1 VNHCW
6 PAHLGATD
14 LAAHARAVRL
24 AGPPTGGQRIFILCS
39 HAAFRVSS
47 QVARSLRE
55 ILRLAVRRRQ
65 AMGKPNRL
73 GRHAKPRHRKRV
85 LWRGLD
91 PVVTFD
97 PPIPEARA
105 QAPCGT
111 DLQADDPGDLA
122 RSAALAEQ
130 LVSDALQAQVDG
142 EHDALAWCAAQLAER
157 SGGRGWPRA
166 VERELLTSLQRAV
179 TAGWRQGW
187 QPAEAVREIGRQFGA
202 RHARMA
208 TDAATMEMRSYART
222 AVDERWQAQLAAL
235 GATAW
240 WGRDDSYLERW
251 RKREKLGG
259 EAAITC
265 ALEVLYGFSALPRL
279 DRLCPLPGTA
289 LRGAQTA
296 GPAPAPRGGQRV
308 TDQARALLAQAE
320 SAKSPEE
327 AEALTARAQGL
338 LARQAMDDAL
348 LAAGSPDPASGR
360 RLFVDSPYEAAKADL
375 LSMVATVNHC
385 RTVWHQSLGLSTV
398 LGFPGD
404 LDAVELLFGS
414 LLVQASAAL
423 DHMGPHGGD
432 ANPASTRSFRQS
444 FLASYARRI
453 SERLAE
459 AARAAQRQADADA
472 PGPEL
477 PAALAARH
485 YAVDEAAARMFPDL
499 ARPDPGPSADREG
512 WLPIRTPAYVGLP
525 RHAGLTRRVRSARVA
540 YQHQLT
546 PQMAF

>member
-1 VNHCW
+1 
-6 PAHLGATD
+6 
-14 LAAHARAVRL
+14 
-24 AGPPTGGQRIFILCS
+24 
-39 HAAFRVSS
+39 
-47 QVARSLRE
+47 
-55 ILRLAVRRRQ
+55 
-65 AMGKPNRL
+65 MGKPNRL
-73 GRHAKPRHRKRV
+73 GRHAKPRQRKRV

-91 PVVTFD
+91 PVVTLD
-97 PPIPEARA
+97 PPGPAART
-105 QAPCGT
+105 QAPR
-111 DLQADDPGDLA
+111 DSSPQADDPGDVA
-122 RSAALAEQ
+122 QFAAQAEQ

-142 EHDALAWCAAQLAER
+142 QHEELAWCATQLAER

-166 VERELLTSLQRAV
+166 VELELLTSLQRAI

-187 QPAEAVREIGRQFGA
+187 QPAEVVREIGRQFGA

-208 TDAATMEMRSYART
+208 TDAAAMEMRSYART
-222 AVDERWQAQLAAL
+222 AVDQRWQAQLVAL

-240 WGRDDSYLERW
+240 WGQDDGYLERW
-251 RKREKLGG
+251 RKREQLGG
-259 EAAITC
+259 EATVTC

-289 LRGAQTA
+289 LRGALTA
-296 GPAPAPRGGQRV
+296 EPGPARPAGQRW
-308 TDQARALLAQAE
+308 TDRARALLAQAE
-320 SAKSPEE
+320 SARSPDE

-348 LAAGSPDPASGR
+348 LAAAGTEPAGPGPASGR

-385 RTVWHQSLGLSTV
+385 RTVWHKSLGLSTV

-414 LLVQASAAL
+414 LLVQAGAA
-423 DHMGPHGGD
+423 MGRAGPHRDD
-432 ANPASTRSFRQS
+432 AGPAGTRSFRQS

-459 AARAAQRQADADA
+459 AARAAQRQADADP
-472 PGPEL
+472 PGPGL

-485 YAVDEAAARMFPDL
+485 QAVDEAAARMFPNL
-499 ARPDPGPSADREG
+499 ARPDPGPPPGRES

-525 RHAGLTRRVRSARVA
+525 HQRRAA
-540 YQHQLT
+540 
-546 PQMAF
+546 

>member
-1 VNHCW
+1 
-6 PAHLGATD
+6 
-14 LAAHARAVRL
+14 
-24 AGPPTGGQRIFILCS
+24 
-39 HAAFRVSS
+39 
-47 QVARSLRE
+47 
-55 ILRLAVRRRQ
+55 
-65 AMGKPNRL
+65 MGKPNRL
-73 GRHAKPRHRKRV
+73 GRHAKPRQRKRV

-91 PVVTFD
+91 PVVTLD
-97 PPIPEARA
+97 PPGPAART
-105 QAPCGT
+105 QAPR
-111 DLQADDPGDLA
+111 DRSPQADDPGDVA
-122 RSAALAEQ
+122 QSAARAEQ

-142 EHDALAWCAAQLAER
+142 QHEALAWCAAQLAEQ

-208 TDAATMEMRSYART
+208 TDAAAMEMRSYART
-222 AVDERWQAQLAAL
+222 AVDQRWQAQLVAL

-240 WGRDDSYLERW
+240 WGPDDGYLERW
-251 RKREKLGG
+251 RKREQLGG
-259 EAAITC
+259 EAAVTC

-289 LRGAQTA
+289 LRGALTA
-296 GPAPAPRGGQRV
+296 ERAPARPAGQRW
-308 TDQARALLAQAE
+308 TDRARALLAQAE
-320 SAKSPEE
+320 SARSGEE

-338 LARQAMDDAL
+338 LARQAMDGAL
-348 LAAGSPDPASGR
+348 LAAAGTEPARPGPASGR

-385 RTVWHQSLGLSTV
+385 RTVWHKSLGLSTV

-414 LLVQASAAL
+414 LLVQAGAA
-423 DHMGPHGGD
+423 MGRAGPHRDD
-432 ANPASTRSFRQS
+432 AGPAGTRSFRQS

-472 PGPEL
+472 PGPGL
-477 PAALAARH
+477 SAALTARH
-485 YAVDEAAARMFPDL
+485 HAVDEAAARMFPDL
-499 ARPDPGPSADREG
+499 AQPNPGPPPGREA

-525 RHAGLTRRVRSARVA
+525 RQRQAA
-540 YQHQLT
+540 
-546 PQMAF
+546 